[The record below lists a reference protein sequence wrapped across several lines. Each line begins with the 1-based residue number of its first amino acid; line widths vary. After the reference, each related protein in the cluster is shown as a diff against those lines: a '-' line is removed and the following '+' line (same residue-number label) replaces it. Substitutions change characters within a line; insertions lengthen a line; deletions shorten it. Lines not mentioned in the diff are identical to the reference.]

1 MLAAKLAQVGS
12 RSFCPIAIVVRD
24 GKVLKGH
31 RHYDA
36 KTWKDISVWTVP
48 GGRCEE
54 GETLEAALRRETFEE
69 TGIDDLDILDFIAE
83 VPGAKEGDIVPIFYA
98 TSSQQPKLMEP
109 EKFSEWRWIPLSDE
123 YAEGAVASYNQNAL
137 NVVASYF
144 RERGIV

>member
-1 MLAAKLAQVGS
+1 MFPQKLAQVGTKS
-12 RSFCPIAIVVRD
+12 HCPIVIVVRD

-48 GGRCEE
+48 GGRCEA
-54 GETLEAALRRETFEE
+54 GETLEAALRRETLEE

-98 TSSQQPKLMEP
+98 TTSQEPKLMEP
-109 EKFSEWRWIPLSDE
+109 EKFSEWRWVPLSEE
-123 YAEGAVASYNQNAL
+123 YAQGAVASYNQNAL
-137 NVVASYF
+137 DVVATYL
-144 RERGIV
+144 RENGTI